1 MSALLVDFLT
11 IPGAICIR
19 VPELHGIVV
28 PFGAVEGDALLA
40 WMEAQPTEP
49 VLALSDAR
57 IRRVRINRSDLPD
70 LPRCV
75 SRQLDLL
82 F

>member
-1 MSALLVDFLT
+1 MSALLVDVLT
-11 IPGAICIR
+11 IPGAVCIR

-28 PFGAVEGDALLA
+28 PFGVEEGDALLA
-40 WMEAQPTEP
+40 WIEAQPTEP
-49 VLALSDAR
+49 VSTLPEAR
-57 IRRVRINRSDLPD
+57 IRRVRIDRSDLQS